1 LRFTK
6 SKSFL
11 RQQIAARVS
20 SVSRYCDQLIQWL
33 PHPWDDGD
41 QLDRCDCPTK
51 RRSEDLAEIKCWTSD
66 PCSRTAILLNGNFN
80 HDYDIHRL
88 LSDLKPSLGRGS
100 RVIAICYNPYLRPV
114 FRLANVL
121 GLRGG
126 PPPTTFVT
134 QSGLGSIARTAGY
147 EVVRARLVGHCPF
160 EIFGLG
166 ALINRVLAGIP
177 LLRNL
182 ALVSVVIL
190 RPIVASEKPPSLS
203 ILIPAR
209 DERDNIEAA
218 LERLPDFGGAE
229 IEILFVEGHSTD
241 GTWEEIQRVV
251 EAWKG
256 RYECLAFQQAGVGKA
271 DAVRLGLANA
281 TKELVTIL
289 DADLTMP
296 PEHLSRYYDAY
307 CRGLADFING
317 SRLVY
322 PMEGE
327 AMRPLNRLG
336 NVFFA
341 KALSLILEIPIS
353 DALCGTKM
361 LSRRDYERFVQWR
374 SDFGEFDPFGD
385 FELLFPAATM
395 ALGSVDIA
403 VRYRDRTYGST
414 SIRRFAHGFELLKMT
429 AIGLFRIKFGP

>member
-1 LRFTK
+1 MRFAK

-41 QLDRCDCPTK
+41 QLEHCDCPTK
-51 RRSEDLAEIKCWTSD
+51 HRSDDLAEIERWTSD
-66 PCSRTAILLNGNFN
+66 PDSRTAILLNGNFN
-80 HDYDIHRL
+80 HHYDIHKML
-88 LSDLKPSLGRGS
+88 ADLKPSLGRGS
-100 RVIAICYNPYLRPV
+100 RVIAICYNPYLRLV
-114 FRLANVL
+114 FRMANAL
-121 GLRGG
+121 GLRDG
-126 PPPTTFVT
+126 PLPTTFVT
-134 QSGLGSIARTAGY
+134 HSGLASIARTAGY

-160 EIFGLG
+160 KLFGLG
-166 ALINRVLAGIP
+166 ALINRVFAGISIV
-177 LLRNL
+177 RNL
-182 ALVSVVIL
+182 ALVSVLVL
-190 RPIVASEKPPSLS
+190 RPVKRSEQLPSLS

-218 LERLPDFGGAE
+218 LGRLPDFGGAE
-229 IEILFVEGHSTD
+229 IEIIFVEGHSTD
-241 GTWEEIQRVV
+241 GTWEEIQRVI

-256 RYECLAFQQAGVGKA
+256 RFDCVAFQQTGVGKA
-271 DAVRLGLANA
+271 DAVRLGLGKA
-281 TKELVTIL
+281 TKELVAIL

-296 PEHLSRYYDAY
+296 PEYLSRYYDAY

-322 PMEGE
+322 PVQGD

-341 KALSLILEIPIS
+341 KALSLILDIPIS
-353 DALCGTKM
+353 DALCGTKL
-361 LSRRDYERFVQWR
+361 LSRRDCERFVQWR
-374 SDFGEFDPFGD
+374 RDFGEFDPFGD

-414 SIRRFAHGFELLKMT
+414 SIRRFVHGFELLKMT
-429 AIGLFRIKFGP
+429 AIGFFRLKFGP